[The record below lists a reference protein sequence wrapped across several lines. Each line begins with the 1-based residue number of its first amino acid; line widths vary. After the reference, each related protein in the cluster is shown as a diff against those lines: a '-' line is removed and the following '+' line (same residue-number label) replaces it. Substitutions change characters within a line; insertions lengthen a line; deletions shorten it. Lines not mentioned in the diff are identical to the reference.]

1 MNNETIIL
9 YGFLRRLASMAE
21 KAETGEDIDRLKE
34 TAEAFGAQAELLLD
48 SADDTECEG
57 CGEVTTDDFIDAMWT
72 LIAKSKAVTAEM
84 EALLAEFD
92 GELAALCGEADE

>member
-9 YGFLRRLASMAE
+9 YGFIRHLASMAE
-21 KAETGEDIDRLKE
+21 KAETGEDIARLKE
-34 TAEAFGAQAELLLD
+34 TAAAFGAQAEILLD
-48 SADDTECEG
+48 GADESEYED
-57 CGEVTTDDFIDAMWT
+57 CGEMPADDFIDTMWT

>member
-9 YGFLRRLASMAE
+9 YGFIRHLASMAE
-21 KAETGEDIDRLKE
+21 KAETGEDIARLKE
-34 TAEAFGAQAELLLD
+34 TATAFGAQAELLLD
-48 SADDTECEG
+48 GVGDTECES
-57 CGEVTTDDFIDAMWT
+57 CGEVPADDFIDAMWT

-84 EALLAEFD
+84 EELLAELD

>member
-9 YGFLRRLASMAE
+9 YGFLRHLASMAE
-21 KAETGEDIDRLKE
+21 KAETGEDIARLKE
-34 TAEAFGAQAELLLD
+34 TAAAFGAQAELLLD
-48 SADDTECEG
+48 GADESEYEDCD
-57 CGEVTTDDFIDAMWT
+57 VPADDFIDAMWT
-72 LIAKSKAVTAEM
+72 LIAKSKAVTAEI

>member
-9 YGFLRRLASMAE
+9 YGFIRHLASMAE
-21 KAETGEDIDRLKE
+21 KAETGEDIARLKE
-34 TAEAFGAQAELLLD
+34 TAAAFGTQAELLLD
-48 SADDTECEG
+48 GADESEYED
-57 CGEVTTDDFIDAMWT
+57 CGEVPPDDFIDAMWA
-72 LIAKSKAVTAEM
+72 LIAKSKVVTAEM

>member
-9 YGFLRRLASMAE
+9 YGFIRHLASMAE
-21 KAETGEDIDRLKE
+21 KAETGEDIARLKE
-34 TAEAFGAQAELLLD
+34 TAAAFGAQAELLLD
-48 SADDTECEG
+48 DADESECED
-57 CGEVTTDDFIDAMWT
+57 CGEVPADDFIDVMWT

>member
-9 YGFLRRLASMAE
+9 YGFLRHLASMAE
-21 KAETGEDIDRLKE
+21 KAETDEDIARLKE
-34 TAEAFGAQAELLLD
+34 TAAAFGAQAELLLD
-48 SADDTECEG
+48 GADDTECEG
-57 CGEVTTDDFIDAMWT
+57 CGEVPADDFIDAMWT
-72 LIAKSKAVTAEM
+72 LITKSKAVTAEM

>member
-9 YGFLRRLASMAE
+9 YGFIRRLASMAE
-21 KAETGEDIDRLKE
+21 KAETGEDIARLKE
-34 TAEAFGAQAELLLD
+34 TAAAFGAQAELLLD
-48 SADDTECEG
+48 GADESEYD
-57 CGEVTTDDFIDAMWT
+57 CGEAPADDFIDVMWT

>member
-9 YGFLRRLASMAE
+9 YGFIRHLASMAE
-21 KAETGEDIDRLKE
+21 KAETGEDIARLKE
-34 TAEAFGAQAELLLD
+34 TAAAFGAQAELLLD
-48 SADDTECEG
+48 GADDTECED
-57 CGEVTTDDFIDAMWT
+57 CGEVPADDFIDAMWT
-72 LIAKSKAVTAEM
+72 LITKSKTVTAEM

>member
-9 YGFLRRLASMAE
+9 YGFLRHLASMAE
-21 KAETGEDIDRLKE
+21 KAETDDIARLKE
-34 TAEAFGAQAELLLD
+34 TAAAFGAQAELLLD
-48 SADDTECEG
+48 GADDTECEG
-57 CGEVTTDDFIDAMWT
+57 CGEVPADDFIDAMWT
-72 LIAKSKAVTAEM
+72 LITKSKAVTAEM